1 MMGDN
6 RGESDDSRFW
16 GPVPRKWIIGGAF
29 ATYWPP
35 ADRPPLGSR
44 AAPGRGPRARPAR
57 SAGAAVTVMP
67 V

>member
-16 GPVPRKWIIGGAF
+16 GPIPRDWIIGKAF

-35 ADRPPLGSR
+35 DRIGIF
-44 AAPGRGPRARPAR
+44 
-57 SAGAAVTVMP
+57 
-67 V
+67 